1 MLLRNISISIIVLF
15 LSSSVFAHCGSCGT
29 GAPSKKM
36 HKKQAYS
43 HHTKKVIKS
52 LKLNK
57 EQSKKFDSV
66 TDQYKK
72 DISRIQDKYYSDL
85 KLILTKK
92 QFRKYKKKFR

>member
-1 MLLRNISISIIVLF
+1 MLIKQITISLMILF
-15 LSSSVFAHCGSCGT
+15 LSTSIYAHCGSCGT
-29 GAPSKKM
+29 GAPAKKI

-43 HHTKKVIKS
+43 QHTKKVIKS

-57 EQSKKFDSV
+57 EQSKKFDKV

-72 DISRIQDKYYSDL
+72 DITRIQDRYYADL

-92 QFRKYKKKFR
+92 QFRKYKKKFK